1 MSSEAHFNILN
12 ILLKSKIQV
21 ELISNL
27 IHQFGDGIY
36 SFVSFSLI
44 ISVIVFVHEYGHY
57 IIAKACKVKVES
69 FSIGFGP
76 EIFGFHDK
84 SGTRWKLSAIPLGG
98 YVKMLGDSNA
108 ASVPTDQQ
116 ELTEEEKLYSL
127 HTKPRYKKA
136 AIVFAGPFANMVL
149 AVIAFTIFF
158 SIAGYYRTPP
168 VIGSVIEGSA
178 AKQAGLLSGDVIT
191 QINEYKIKYFED
203 ISRVM
208 MLSPEAKMEIKYS
221 RNNEEYRTT
230 LTPLTTEDKDVFGE
244 KIERKII
251 GITSVNIAESKQS
264 SFLGAVSL
272 SVSETYHTMCLTIK
286 ALLQIII
293 GKRSINEIGGPIK
306 IAKYSGQSAK
316 KGFTMVLYFMAI
328 ISANL
333 AAINLLPIP
342 LLDGG
347 HLFHYIVEAIIRR
360 DLSLKYQKYTATF
373 GATVLFLLMAIAIS
387 NDIRHL
393 F

>member
-1 MSSEAHFNILN
+1 MRFNILE
-12 ILLKSKIQV
+12 ILLISKIQV

-27 IHQFGDGIY
+27 VHQLGNGAY
-36 SFVSFSLI
+36 NLLSFALI
-44 ISVIVFVHEYGHY
+44 ISVVVFVHEYGHY

-84 SGTRWKLSAIPLGG
+84 SGTRWKLSAVPLGG

-108 ASVPTDQQ
+108 ASVPDDQQ
-116 ELTEEEKLYSL
+116 KLTEEEKLYSL

-158 SIAGYYRTPP
+158 STVGYYRTPP
-168 VIGSVIEGSA
+168 VIGSVIEGKPA
-178 AKQAGLLSGDVIT
+178 EQAGLLPGDIIT
-191 QINEYKIKYFED
+191 QINEHKIKYFED

-208 MLSPEAKMEIKYS
+208 MSSLEKEIEIRYS
-221 RNNEEYRTT
+221 RNNEEHRITLAPSIVKDAPDTT
-230 LTPLTTEDKDVFGE
+230 
-244 KIERKII
+244 IERRVI
-251 GITSVNIAESKQS
+251 GIISINMKGLKQS

-272 SVSETYHTMCLTIK
+272 SVSETYHAMCLTIK
-286 ALLQIII
+286 ALFQIIV

-316 KGFTMVLYFMAI
+316 QGFTMVLYFMAI
-328 ISANL
+328 LSSTL
-333 AAINLLPIP
+333 AAINLLPILP
-342 LLDGG
+342 LDGG
-347 HLFHYIVEAIIRR
+347 HLFFYIIEAVIRR
-360 DLSLKYQKYTATF
+360 ELSLKCQKYAATF
-373 GATVLFLLMAIAIS
+373 GATILFLLMAIAIS

>member
-1 MSSEAHFNILN
+1 M
-12 ILLKSKIQV
+12 

>member
-1 MSSEAHFNILN
+1 M
-12 ILLKSKIQV
+12 QV

-27 IHQFGDGIY
+27 VHQLGNGAY
-36 SFVSFSLI
+36 NLLSFALI
-44 ISVIVFVHEYGHY
+44 ISVVVFVHEYGHY

-84 SGTRWKLSAIPLGG
+84 SGTRWKLSAVPLGG

-108 ASVPTDQQ
+108 ASVPADQQ
-116 ELTEEEKLYSL
+116 KLTEEEKLYSL

-158 SIAGYYRTPP
+158 STVGYYRTPP
-168 VIGSVIEGSA
+168 VIGSVIEGKPA
-178 AKQAGLLSGDVIT
+178 EQAGLLPGDIIT

-208 MLSPEAKMEIKYS
+208 MSSLEKEIEIRYS
-221 RNNEEYRTT
+221 RNNEEHRIT
-230 LTPLTTEDKDVFGE
+230 LTPSIIKDASDTT
-244 KIERKII
+244 IERRVI
-251 GITSVNIAESKQS
+251 GITSVDITGLKQS
-264 SFLGAVSL
+264 SFLGAMSL
-272 SVSETYHTMCLTIK
+272 SVSETYYAMSLTIK
-286 ALLQIII
+286 ALFQIIV

-306 IAKYSGQSAK
+306 IAKSSGQSAK
-316 KGFTMVLYFMAI
+316 QGFIMVLYFMAI
-328 ISANL
+328 LSSTL
-333 AAINLLPIP
+333 AVINLLPILP
-342 LLDGG
+342 LDGG
-347 HLFHYIVEAIIRR
+347 HLFFYIIEAVIRR
-360 DLSLKYQKYTATF
+360 DLSLKCQKYAATF
-373 GATVLFLLMAIAIS
+373 GATILFLLMAIAIS

>member
-1 MSSEAHFNILN
+1 M
-12 ILLKSKIQV
+12 

-27 IHQFGDGIY
+27 IRQFSDVTY
-36 SFVSFSLI
+36 SFLSFALI

-84 SGTRWKLSAIPLGG
+84 SGTRWKLSAVPLGG

-108 ASVPTDQQ
+108 ASVPAGQQ
-116 ELTEEEKLYSL
+116 ELTEEERLYSL

-136 AIVFAGPFANMVL
+136 AIVFAGPFANMIL

-158 SIAGYYRTPP
+158 SVVGYYRTPP
-168 VIGSVIEGSA
+168 VIGNVIEGSA
-178 AKQAGLLSGDVIT
+178 AKQAGLLPGDTIT
-191 QINEYKIKYFED
+191 NINEYEIKYFED
-203 ISRVM
+203 ISRVVT
-208 MLSPEAKMEIKYS
+208 SNPGTRMEIKYN
-221 RNNEEYRTT
+221 RGNEEHSTS
-230 LTPLTTEDKDVFGE
+230 LTPSTIEDRDIFGNI
-244 KIERKII
+244 IERKTI
-251 GITSVNIAESKQS
+251 GITSVNIVGLKQS

-272 SVSETYHTMCLTIK
+272 AMSETYHTMCLTIK
-286 ALLQIII
+286 AIFQIIV
-293 GKRSINEIGGPIK
+293 GKRSVNEIGGPIK

-316 KGFTMVLYFMAI
+316 KGFIMVLYFMAI
-328 ISANL
+328 LSANL

-347 HLFHYIVEAIIRR
+347 HLFYYIVEAVIRR
-360 DLSLKYQKYTATF
+360 DLSLKHQKYAAIF
-373 GATVLFLLMAIAIS
+373 GASILFLLMVIAIS

>member
-1 MSSEAHFNILN
+1 M
-12 ILLKSKIQV
+12 

-27 IHQFGDGIY
+27 IHQLGGGIHNFL
-36 SFVSFSLI
+36 SFALI
-44 ISVIVFVHEYGHY
+44 ISIIVFVHEYGHY
-57 IIAKACKVKVES
+57 IIAKACKVKVET

-84 SGTRWKLSAIPLGG
+84 SGTRWKLSAVPLGG

-108 ASVPTDQQ
+108 ASVPANQQ

-158 SIAGYYRTPP
+158 GTIGYYYTPP
-168 VIGSVIEGSA
+168 VIGSVIDGSA
-178 AKQAGLLSGDVIT
+178 AKQAGLLPGDIIT
-191 QINEYKIKYFED
+191 QINEYKIKHFED

-208 MLSPEAKMEIKYS
+208 MSNPEAKMEIKYS
-221 RNNEEYRTT
+221 RNNDEHSTS
-230 LTPLTTEDKDVFGE
+230 LTQSTIEDKDIFGNI
-244 KIERKII
+244 IERKTI
-251 GITSVNIAESKQS
+251 GITSVNIAGLKQS
-264 SFLGAVSL
+264 SFLGAVNKSI
-272 SVSETYHTMCLTIK
+272 SETYHTMCLTIK
-286 ALLQIII
+286 ALFQIVI
-293 GKRSINEIGGPIK
+293 GKRSTNEIGGPIK

-316 KGFTMVLYFMAI
+316 KGFVMVLYFMAI

-347 HLFHYIVEAIIRR
+347 HLFHYIIEAVIRR
-360 DLSLKYQKYTATF
+360 DLSLKYQKYAATF

>member
-1 MSSEAHFNILN
+1 M
-12 ILLKSKIQV
+12 

-27 IHQFGDGIY
+27 IHQFSDGIY
-36 SFVSFSLI
+36 YFVSFSLI
-44 ISVIVFVHEYGHY
+44 ISAIVFVHEYGHY
-57 IIAKACKVKVES
+57 IMAKACKVKVES

-76 EIFGFHDK
+76 EILGFHDRA
-84 SGTRWKLSAIPLGG
+84 GTRWKLSAVPLGG

-108 ASVPTDQQ
+108 ASVPANPQ
-116 ELTEEEKLYSL
+116 ELTEEEKLYSF

-136 AIVFAGPFANMVL
+136 AIAFAGPFANMIL
-149 AVIAFTIFF
+149 AIIAFTIFF
-158 SIAGYYRTPP
+158 STAGYYRTPP

-178 AKQAGLLSGDVIT
+178 AKHAGLLPGDTIT

-208 MLSPEAKMEIKYS
+208 MSSPETRMKIKYS
-221 RNNEEYRTT
+221 RNNEEHSTT
-230 LTPLTTEDKDVFGE
+230 LTPLTTEGRDVFGNI
-244 KIERKII
+244 IERKTI
-251 GITSVNIAESKQS
+251 GITSVNMAGLKQS
-264 SFLGAVSL
+264 SFLGAVDL
-272 SVSETYHTMCLTIK
+272 SVRETYHAMCLTIK
-286 ALLQIII
+286 ALFQIII
-293 GKRSINEIGGPIK
+293 GKRSVNDIGGPIK

-316 KGFTMVLYFMAI
+316 KGFIMVVYLVAI

-360 DLSLKYQKYTATF
+360 DLNLRYQKYAAIF
-373 GATVLFLLMAIAIS
+373 GAILLFLLMAIAIS

>member
-1 MSSEAHFNILN
+1 M
-12 ILLKSKIQV
+12 

-27 IHQFGDGIY
+27 IHQFSDGIY
-36 SFVSFSLI
+36 YFLSFSLI

-57 IIAKACKVKVES
+57 IIAKVCKVKVES

-76 EIFGFHDK
+76 EIFGFNDK
-84 SGTRWKLSAIPLGG
+84 SGTRWKLSAVPLGG

-108 ASVPTDQQ
+108 ASVPANQQ

-136 AIVFAGPFANMVL
+136 AIVFAGPFANMIL
-149 AVIAFTIFF
+149 AVIAFTLFF
-158 SIAGYYRTPP
+158 STAGYYRTPP
-168 VIGSVIEGSA
+168 VVGNVIEGSA
-178 AKQAGLLSGDVIT
+178 AKQAGLLPGDTIT

-203 ISRVM
+203 ISRVVM
-208 MLSPEAKMEIKYS
+208 SNPETRIEIKYS
-221 RNNEEYRTT
+221 RNNEEHRTS
-230 LTPLTTEDKDVFGE
+230 LTPLIIEDKDVFGTT
-244 KIERKII
+244 IERKII
-251 GITSVNIAESKQS
+251 GITSVNMAGSKQS

-286 ALLQIII
+286 AIFQIII
-293 GKRSINEIGGPIK
+293 GKRSVNEIGGPIK
-306 IAKYSGQSAK
+306 IAKYSGQSAR
-316 KGFTMVLYFMAI
+316 KGFIMVLYFMAI

-333 AAINLLPIP
+333 AAVNLLPIP

-347 HLFHYIVEAIIRR
+347 HLFHYIIEAVIRR
-360 DLSLKYQKYTATF
+360 DLSLKYQKYATTF
-373 GATVLFLLMAIAIS
+373 GAAVLFLLMAIAIS

>member
-1 MSSEAHFNILN
+1 M
-12 ILLKSKIQV
+12 QV

-27 IHQFGDGIY
+27 VHQLGNGAY
-36 SFVSFSLI
+36 NLLSFALI
-44 ISVIVFVHEYGHY
+44 ISVVVFVHEYGHY

-84 SGTRWKLSAIPLGG
+84 SGTRWKLSAVPLGG

-108 ASVPTDQQ
+108 ASVPADQQ
-116 ELTEEEKLYSL
+116 KLTEEEKLYSL

-158 SIAGYYRTPP
+158 STVGYYRTPP
-168 VIGSVIEGSA
+168 VIGSVIEGKPA
-178 AKQAGLLSGDVIT
+178 EQAGLLPGDIIT

-208 MLSPEAKMEIKYS
+208 MSSLEKEIEIRYS
-221 RNNEEYRTT
+221 RNNEEHRIT
-230 LTPLTTEDKDVFGE
+230 LTPSIIKDASDTT
-244 KIERKII
+244 IERRVI
-251 GITSVNIAESKQS
+251 GITSVDITGLKQS
-264 SFLGAVSL
+264 SFLGAMSL
-272 SVSETYHTMCLTIK
+272 SVSETYYAMSLTIK
-286 ALLQIII
+286 ALFQIIV

-316 KGFTMVLYFMAI
+316 QGFIMVLYFMAI
-328 ISANL
+328 LSSTL
-333 AAINLLPIP
+333 AVINLLPILP
-342 LLDGG
+342 LDGG
-347 HLFHYIVEAIIRR
+347 HLFFYIIEAVIRR
-360 DLSLKYQKYTATF
+360 DLSLKCQKYAATF
-373 GATVLFLLMAIAIS
+373 GATILFLLMAIAIS